1 MDTIKL
7 SNRGKLL
14 VYGKASKLV
23 SPKSGQQLPEHVMF
37 LNGILTNDI
46 KSLEIFRFCYSLM
59 LSDKGYPVD
68 DFFVLRT
75 EDGFILDFEGDAGQR
90 VDKFNRLK
98 LSLKVYF
105 DVLNLHHYFIF
116 GDGSGDYIKEH
127 FGIQELPQNFQ
138 FVKTGSVTV
147 ARNPLRTGSEGYD
160 ILSEDELPLE
170 NSISQ
175 EEFENLR
182 ISRCVPKINSELREG
197 IIPLETN
204 IWKYAISFTK
214 GCYTGQEVI
223 ARIHYRGKPPRK
235 MVKLRLQ
242 KNIEENSDILFQHK
256 KVGVV
261 TSVSGSLEA
270 IGFILNAYI
279 KPDGVYNSGDT
290 ELKLIGECEDILNQ
304 NMEE

>member
-1 MDTIKL
+1 MYTIKFN
-7 SNRGKLL
+7 NRGKLL

-23 SPKSGQQLPEHVMF
+23 TPKLNQSLPEHIMF
-37 LNGILTNDI
+37 LNSILTNDI
-46 KSLEIFRFCYSLM
+46 KSLSSFKFCYSLM
-59 LSDKGYPVD
+59 LSEKGYPVD

-75 EDGFILDFEGDAGQR
+75 EDSFILDFYGESTSR
-90 VDKFNRLK
+90 VEKFNKLK

-105 DVLNLHHYFIF
+105 DILNLHHYFIF
-116 GDGSGDYIKEH
+116 GDGSGQYIKDY
-127 FGIQELPQNFQ
+127 FGIHTLPQNFE
-138 FVKTGSVTV
+138 FIKVGKVIV
-147 ARNPLRTGSEGYD
+147 AKNPLRIGGEGYD
-160 ILSEDELPLE
+160 IISEDELQLE
-170 NSISQ
+170 SSISQ

-182 ISRCVPKINSELREG
+182 ISRCVPKINKELRDG

-223 ARIHYRGKPPRK
+223 ARIYYRGKPPRK

-242 KNIEENSDILFQHK
+242 KAIEENSDILLEGK

-261 TSVSGSLEA
+261 TSVSRNLEA
-270 IGFILNAYI
+270 IGFILAAYI
-279 KPDGVYNSGDT
+279 KPEGVYNSGDT
-290 ELKLIGECEDILNQ
+290 ELKLIDECEDLLNQ

>member
-1 MDTIKL
+1 MYTIKL
-7 SNRGKLL
+7 SNREKLL

-23 SPKSGQQLPEHVMF
+23 TPRSGQQLPEHVVF
-37 LNGILTNDI
+37 LNSILTNDI
-46 KSLEIFRFCYSLM
+46 KSLEVFRFCYSLM

-75 EDGFILDFEGDAGQR
+75 EDGFILDFEGDASKR
-90 VDKFNRLK
+90 VEKFNRLK

-127 FGIQELPQNFQ
+127 FGIQTLPQNFE
-138 FVKTGSVTV
+138 FVKVGKAIV
-147 ARNPLRTGSEGYD
+147 AKNPLRTGGEGYD
-160 ILSEDELPLE
+160 ILSEDELSLE
-170 NSISQ
+170 SSINH
-175 EEFENLR
+175 EEFESLR
-182 ISRCVPKINSELREG
+182 ISRCVPKINKELKEG

-223 ARIHYRGKPPRK
+223 ARIHYRGKLPRK
-235 MVKLRLQ
+235 MVKLKLQ
-242 KNIEENSDILFQHK
+242 KIVEENSDIFFQDK
-256 KVGVV
+256 KVGIV

-270 IGFILNAYI
+270 IGFILSAYI
-279 KPDGVYNSGDT
+279 KLDGVYNSGNT

-304 NMEE
+304 NMED